1 MLLGT
6 YSILY
11 DPQLCAYRLL
21 NIWINFDM
29 IDCISNTIKIDLN
42 FKPTNILLWL
52 VNHYLCKNTP
62 LVSINV
68 FLLHMR
74 HKASEPHALSH
85 IMRVFHVMYF
95 QLHIWLCLKYYE
107 SQHEGGNPRF
117 LNSVCCN
124 IECFSTLAI
133 DIYML

>member
-21 NIWINFDM
+21 NIWIDFDI
-29 IDCISNTIKIDLN
+29 IDGISNTIN
-42 FKPTNILLWL
+42 FEPTNILLWL

-74 HKASEPHALSH
+74 RKASEPHALSH

-95 QLHIWLCLKYYE
+95 QLHI
-107 SQHEGGNPRF
+107 
-117 LNSVCCN
+117 
-124 IECFSTLAI
+124 
-133 DIYML
+133 